1 MATEKKPTF
10 KNIVGSGFPDY
21 INGQIRK
28 RGETLFNKNRDNKT
42 LQFLTNRNIFFRLSS
57 SVNIGDSSALARNN
71 VLQGG
76 TLNND
81 RTLRKGF
88 NETYK
93 KGTDDDLGFKPMPGI
108 VNVSIGTG
116 GKWQTLMQADIEFVC
131 YDLGQL
137 DTMTKLYMSL
147 GCSVFLEWGH
157 SNYIKNDGTFESN
170 PSLINFFGINDRD
183 ELLKQ
188 ATLKREKTEGNYE
201 CLLGKVYNF
210 DWSAN
215 NDGSYNCKIQVMGAG
230 GIVESLK
237 INTAGATNFDIFTDE
252 TDESYGDYSSYLE
265 SALSGIKGFIIR
277 ASKAIKLLNINQ
289 SIGSDRKLSNQFVE
303 VGLNSS
309 VYISNKRET
318 KTYRGYLNGL
328 FEKTKYKGPK
338 FVGDNI
344 QSENINVRKGN
355 AHQFISG
362 YDTKISDISSNLYK
376 AYTSDSSLD
385 DSKEDLHYITLGH
398 LFTLIQHFGIFSE
411 GTEGNSKPVVY
422 LDYNPNNTIIKTP
435 SLRASIDPS
444 KCLIPYI
451 TTPDYQDLFFNDI
464 FVEYPSLKTKDL
476 LTSENY
482 PRNIPAFE
490 DKLFNI
496 LINLDFVINTLKGLS
511 NNSNDPD
518 VNLMDY
524 ITQILDGINV
534 SLGKVNS
541 FRPFHDKDSNCI
553 RIIDENILPA
563 ETKEN
568 DIVTIPNFGTNSLIY
583 DYSFNTKLSPQ
594 LAKQIIIGAQA
605 SDSIKDF
612 PDDALTYQYF
622 NGGVIDRF
630 AKEKIAPI
638 GRNDIFGEPKI
649 NYLPY
654 KKLYN
659 HLINVYSFGNIKK
672 ETILQVTTLY
682 NDLQNKVI
690 KKPKKVTTLSL
701 IGDIARPSFPQVTD
715 EIPSTILPI
724 EYSIKIDGI
733 SGILPYS
740 VFRIPNNRLPRQYKD
755 RIDFA
760 VFSINHE
767 VENNKWYTV
776 LRGQVIPRSN

>member
-1 MATEKKPTF
+1 MANF

-21 INGQIRK
+21 INTQIKK
-28 RGETLFNKNRDNKT
+28 RGEIISNKNRNNNS
-42 LQFLTNRNIFFRLSS
+42 LQFLSNRNIFVRLSS
-57 SVNIGDSSALARNN
+57 SVNIGGSDALARNN

-76 TLNND
+76 TLNNN
-81 RTLRKGF
+81 RTLKKGF

-108 VNVSIGTG
+108 VNTTIGTG

-157 SNYIKNDGTFESN
+157 SNYIKNDNTFESN

-183 ELLKQ
+183 DLLKK
-188 ATLKREKTEGNYE
+188 ATDKRKNTNGNYE

-210 DWSAN
+210 DWNAN
-215 NDGSYNCKIQVMGAG
+215 NDGSYNCKIQIMGSG

-265 SALSGIKGFIIR
+265 SVLSGLKSFIIR
-277 ASKAIKLLNINQ
+277 ASDAIKIQ
-289 SIGSDRKLSNQFVE
+289 KRQGKVSTQFVE
-303 VGLNSS
+303 IGLDSA
-309 VYISNKRET
+309 VYILNKDLR
-318 KTYRGYLNGL
+318 KTYAGYLNEL
-328 FEKTKYKGPK
+328 YAKTQYKGPR
-338 FVGDNI
+338 FTANGLD
-344 QSENINVRKGN
+344 SFNINVVKGN

-362 YDTKISDISSNLYK
+362 YDTEIPNISSNLYK
-376 AYTSDSSLD
+376 AYSSQTTID
-385 DSKEDLHYITLGH
+385 DSKESLHYITLGH

-411 GTEGNSKPVVY
+411 GEKGNSKPVVY
-422 LDYNPNNTIIKTP
+422 LDYHPENTIIKTP
-435 SLRASIDPS
+435 PLRASIDPS

-451 TTPDYQDLFFNDI
+451 TTLEHQDLFFNNI
-464 FVEYPSLKTKDL
+464 FVEYPDLKIKDL

-482 PRNIPAFE
+482 PDNIPAFQG
-490 DKLFNI
+490 KLFNV
-496 LINLDFVINTLKGLS
+496 LINIDFALDTLKRLS
-511 NNSNDPD
+511 SSSNDPD
-518 VNLMDY
+518 VNFMDY
-524 ITQILDGINV
+524 ITQILDGVNV

-541 FRPFHDKDSNCI
+541 FRPFHDKDSNCL
-553 RIIDENILPA
+553 RIIDENVLP
-563 ETKEN
+563 EQTKEN
-568 DIVTIPNFGTNSLIY
+568 EVITIPNFGTNSLIY

-594 LAKQIIIGAQA
+594 LANQIVIGAQA

-612 PDDALTYQYF
+612 PDDVLSYQYF
-622 NGGVIDRF
+622 NGGAIDRF

-638 GRNDIFGEPKI
+638 GRNDIFGPPKI
-649 NYLPY
+649 NNLPY
-654 KKLYN
+654 RKLYN
-659 HLINVYSFGNIKK
+659 HLANVYDFSKNIKK
-672 ETILQVTTLY
+672 ETISQLTTLY
-682 NDLQNKVI
+682 NDLQNKDL
-690 KKPKKVTTLSL
+690 KKPKQITTLSL
-701 IGDIARPSFPQVTD
+701 IGDIARPSFVSAF
-715 EIPSTILPI
+715 EKRPSIVIPI

-740 VFRIPNNRLPRQYKD
+740 VFRIPDDRLPRQYRG

-767 VENNKWYTV
+767 IEDNKWYTV
-776 LRGQVIPRSN
+776 LRGQVISRPN

>member
-188 ATLKREKTEGNYE
+188 ATFKRKNTQGNYE

-210 DWSAN
+210 DWTAN

-252 TDESYGDYSSYLE
+252 TDESYGNYASYLE
-265 SALSGIKGFIIR
+265 SVLSGIKSFVTKASDLIKQEKRQGKVSTKFI
-277 ASKAIKLLNINQ
+277 
-289 SIGSDRKLSNQFVE
+289 E
-303 VGLNSS
+303 VGLDRA
-309 VYISNKRET
+309 VFILNKDLR
-318 KTYRGYLNGL
+318 KTYRGYLNEL

-362 YDTKISDISSNLYK
+362 YDTEISDISSNLYK
-376 AYTSDSSLD
+376 AYTSDLTID
-385 DSKEDLHYITLGH
+385 DVKSDCTYITLGH

-422 LDYNPNNTIIKTP
+422 LDYNPDNTIIKTP

-451 TTPDYQDLFFNDI
+451 TTPKYQDLFFNDI
-464 FVEYPSLKTKDL
+464 FGEYPILKPKDL

-490 DKLFNI
+490 GKLFNI
-496 LINLDFVINTLKGLS
+496 LINLDFAINTLKGLS

-524 ITQILDGINV
+524 ITQILDGVNV

-553 RIIDENILPA
+553 RIIDENVLPI
-563 ETKEN
+563 ESKEN

-583 DYSFNTKLSPQ
+583 DYSFNTKLSPKLASQ
-594 LAKQIIIGAQA
+594 LVIAAQA
-605 SDSIKDF
+605 SDKIKDF
-612 PDDALTYQYF
+612 SEDVLSYQYF
-622 NGGVIDRF
+622 SGGATDRF

-638 GRNDIFGEPKI
+638 EKNDIFGKPKI

-659 HLINVYSFGNIKK
+659 HLANVYSFGNIKK
-672 ETILQVTTLY
+672 ETISQVITLY
-682 NDLQNKVI
+682 NDLQNKII
-690 KKPKKVTTLSL
+690 KRPKKVTTLSL
-701 IGDIARPSFPQVTD
+701 IGDIARPSFTSAIN
-715 EIPSTILPI
+715 ERPSTIIPI

-767 VENNKWYTV
+767 VENNKWYTI
-776 LRGQVIPRSN
+776 LRGQVISRPN